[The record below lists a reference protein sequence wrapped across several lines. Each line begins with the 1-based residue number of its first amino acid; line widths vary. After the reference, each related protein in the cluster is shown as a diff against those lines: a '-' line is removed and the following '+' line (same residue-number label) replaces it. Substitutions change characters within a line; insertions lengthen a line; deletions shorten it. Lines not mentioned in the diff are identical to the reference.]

1 VPIPRPSKVSACHV
15 SLTVVYRTLGL
26 LTMKYDDNKQDF
38 EGRIDRQCQTNEYTS
53 QRVSMN

>member
-1 VPIPRPSKVSACHV
+1 MVLEI
-15 SLTVVYRTLGL
+15 LGL

-38 EGRIDRQCQTNEYTS
+38 EGWIDRQCQTNEHTS